1 MSNGFSVTVGS
12 QKITIKVGDNI
23 EDIKNKFG
31 ENAGTIFN
39 DIDKNSDGKLDA
51 NEIDGLK
58 TNIENADFEI
68 EEDENDNTPV
78 HGNTSARAYNT
89 AIQNLKNKY
98 NTETLTGFFKSDDSD
113 LHTIKRGDTLYTIA
127 KKALESEGLPT
138 DYKSINNRIAEIAN
152 INNLRDINN
161 VAIGTK
167 LKINLTDAG
176 VAKVKENS
184 NDSVKAFTGQARTDE
199 AGEDWTNIEK
209 RRSAAS
215 QRANQNDEET
225 DDTAET
231 STVAKAP
238 TSDKTST
245 ITPTRN
251 GLNMGSGMTV
261 DENGNELKDAK
272 GHRNFKDPKYKGI
285 MKYQKGDKVMY
296 QFIYSGTGRINS
308 GVALS
313 APSIAELKNLQT
325 KFETAYMKL
334 KAIKDGDNDAT
345 KASKRQANLAALKEL
360 VEITN
365 GNTQVIKNVSAFLRD
380 DTCVDRDSKD
390 YKAFVQDLILTRNAD
405 VVRALTTG
413 KDGNVNMSI
422 VEKDKAG
429 HEALAGLYQEI
440 RNKEKAGV
448 KLTAEEVDLKDAL
461 VRVRAWTGY
470 KIEANTNNKVHK
482 KYMAFANKNGNVMY
496 QVRIDNNWYFASDE
510 KLLDEFLTKLEAAND
525 DAKKAALFKEYANTK
540 DTELARC
547 LLRNVKT
554 LKASDDDIKAIIQN
568 NSIEV
573 IDSLWLK
580 NGDKNIEYSKDV
592 IDAMVARYKEIYTGK
607 DKGNLENAA
616 FLEKAADWI
625 DRSDMSDEA
634 KEKAKAELAET
645 YLKKTTTADNKV
657 EYTFNPSRRPT
668 KEEIAGLAYIADSA
682 MKVALVNYEK
692 YEDMGKGQ
700 YSEGIGDKIDSEELI
715 AHRAAMVEKMSS
727 ADDVIDFINNK
738 VTVDKNYDIPFDKI
752 MEKFGNDKKV
762 LDALLKAIATENLSV
777 SNNAIN
783 DDNRIKLLNTYI
795 KNGKVDKSA
804 LPQGYDA
811 KNLAKILPDDCKQD
825 PAKAAFT
832 AVLKEFGHDDVEAL
846 SNLEYKNPD
855 AVKARL
861 RELVKTAY
869 NKQNHTVK
877 YDFINAVC
885 ALPAEIRP
893 KAELAQ
899 LLKDMPKLG
908 TNTKANVFKAV
919 NGYTEK
925 DLETGNNFINNF
937 KNRAKFLRDGGVT
950 PDNVVGIIKSLDEV
964 TSDNKTGVYKS
975 LIINTNNLLFLIT
988 GPTLAVGKRPS
999 MALCNRI
1006 PKALMRKAIAMGLT
1020 ETDAYKKLEAFYGSK
1035 YDAENDTLTF
1045 AKNDDAN
1052 KVYTND
1058 KTTQEASK
1066 LIRALAEE
1074 IIKNS

>member
-1 MSNGFSVTVGS
+1 MSNGFSVNVGT

-39 DIDKNSDGKLDA
+39 DIDTNSDGKLDA

-113 LHTIKRGDTLYTIA
+113 LHTIKQGDTLYKIA

-199 AGEDWTNIEK
+199 AGEDWTNIAK
-209 RRSAAS
+209 RRSTAS
-215 QRANQNDEET
+215 QKT
-225 DDTAET
+225 DQTNETAET
-231 STVAKAP
+231 TTVAKAP

-251 GLNMGSGMTV
+251 GLNMGSGMPV
-261 DENGNELKDAK
+261 DENGEELTDTNGKRDFTNAK
-272 GHRNFKDPKYKGI
+272 FKKGGGI
-285 MKYQKGDKVMY
+285 MKYQKGDKVMFQTVY
-296 QFIYSGTGRINS
+296 PENGRINS

-313 APSIAELKNLQT
+313 APRIDKLKDLKA

-334 KAIKDGDNDAT
+334 NAIKDEDNDAT

-365 GNTQVIKNVSAFLRD
+365 GNTQVIKNVSAFLKK
-380 DTCVDRDSKD
+380 DTWVDRDSKD

-405 VVRALTTG
+405 VVRALTTDKG
-413 KDGNVNMSI
+413 GNVDMSI

-429 HEALAGLYQEI
+429 HETLAGLYQEI

-470 KIEANTNNKVHK
+470 KIEANTNNKVHE
-482 KYMAFANKNGNVMY
+482 KYMAFYNNNGNVMY

-525 DAKKAALFKEYANTK
+525 DTKKTALFKEYANTK

-580 NGDKNIEYSKDV
+580 NGDNEIEYSKDV
-592 IDAMVARYKEIYTGK
+592 IDAMVARYKKIYTVQ
-607 DKGNLENAA
+607 DKGNLENAE

-625 DRSDMSDEA
+625 DRSDMSDED
-634 KEKAKAELAET
+634 KTKAKAELAET
-645 YLKKTTTADNKV
+645 YFKKTTTADNKV

-668 KEEIAGLAYIADSA
+668 KEEMAGLAYIADDA

-700 YSEGIGDKIDSEELI
+700 YSEGIGEKIDSKELI
-715 AHRAAMVEKMSS
+715 AHRAAMVENMSS

-738 VTVDKNYDIPFDKI
+738 VTVDKPWDIPFDKI

-762 LDALLKAIATENLSV
+762 LDALLKATNYKNYKGV
-777 SNNAIN
+777 SDDAIN
-783 DDNRIKLLNTYI
+783 NDNRIKLLNTYI

-811 KNLAKILPDDCKQD
+811 KQLIRVLPNDCKQD
-825 PAKAAFT
+825 PAKSTFV
-832 AVLKEFGHDDVEAL
+832 AVLKEYGHNDVKAFTVDFHTA
-846 SNLEYKNPD
+846 KNPD

-869 NKQNHTVK
+869 NKQNHTVQ

-885 ALPAEIRP
+885 ALPADIRP

-908 TNTKANVFKAV
+908 TVTKANVFKAV
-919 NGYTEK
+919 NGYSK
-925 DLETGNNFINNF
+925 KGFETGTKLVNTADN
-937 KNRAKFLRDGGVT
+937 KARADILRDNGDIKEITPENVT
-950 PDNVVGIIKSLDEV
+950 GIIKAFENS
-964 TSDNKTGVYKS
+964 TSIMNGLTRAPLG
-975 LIINTNNLLFLIT
+975 
-988 GPTLAVGKRPS
+988 GRPG

-1006 PKALMRKAIAMGLT
+1006 PKALMKKAIAMGLT
-1020 ETDAYKKLEAFYGSK
+1020 NTDAYKNLEKFYGSN
-1035 YDAENDTLTF
+1035 YDEDKKTLTF
-1045 AKNDDAN
+1045 TKNDDAK
-1052 KVYTND
+1052 KVYEHNVAT
-1058 KTTQEASK
+1058 EADK

-1074 IIKNS
+1074 IIENS

>member
-448 KLTAEEVDLKDAL
+448 KLTDEEVDLKDAL
-461 VRVRAWTGY
+461 VRVRDWTGY

>member
-39 DIDKNSDGKLDA
+39 DIDTNSDGKLDA

-113 LHTIKRGDTLYTIA
+113 LHTIKKGDTLYKIA

-199 AGEDWTNIEK
+199 AGEDWTNIAK
-209 RRSAAS
+209 RRSTAS
-215 QRANQNDEET
+215 QKT
-225 DDTAET
+225 DQTNETAET
-231 STVAKAP
+231 TTVAKAP

-334 KAIKDGDNDAT
+334 KAIKDEDNDAT

-365 GNTQVIKNVSAFLRD
+365 GNTQVIKNVSAFLKK
-380 DTCVDRDSKD
+380 DTWVDRDSKD

-405 VVRALTTG
+405 VVRALTTD
-413 KDGNVNMSI
+413 KDGYMDMSI
-422 VEKDKAG
+422 VEKDKVG
-429 HEALAGLYQEI
+429 HETLAGLYQEI
-440 RNKEKAGV
+440 RNKEKAGE
-448 KLTAEEVDLKDAL
+448 KLTADEVELKDVLANT
-461 VRVRAWTGY
+461 RDKNGF
-470 KIEANTNNKVHK
+470 KIEADEAKHVNE
-482 KYMAFANKNGNVMY
+482 KYLNYSINGELYYATYVDEHVY
-496 QVRIDNNWYFASDE
+496 YASDE
-510 KLLDEFLTKLEAAND
+510 KLLDEFVNKLKVAD
-525 DAKKAALFKEYANTK
+525 TDVKKATLFKEYANTK

-547 LLRNVKT
+547 LMQQAKT
-554 LKASDDDIKAIIQN
+554 LNAKDEDIKTVIKN
-568 NSIEV
+568 NGV
-573 IDSLWLK
+573 CVLKDLRLTDSD
-580 NGDKNIEYSKDV
+580 NKNIAYSKDV
-592 IDAMVARYKEIYTGK
+592 TDAMVARYKKIYTVQ

-625 DRSDMSDEA
+625 NRSDMSDED
-634 KEKAKAELAET
+634 KTKAKAELAET
-645 YLKKTTTADNKV
+645 YFDKTTNADNKV

-668 KEEIAGLAYIADSA
+668 KEEMAGLTYIADDA

-700 YSEGIGDKIDSEELI
+700 YSEAIGDYINSKELI
-715 AHRAAMVEKMSS
+715 AHRAAMVENMSS

-738 VTVDKNYDIPFDKI
+738 VTVDKNWDIPFDKI

-762 LDALLKAIATENLSV
+762 IDALFKVAKDGEEDLNSDAIK
-777 SNNAIN
+777 
-783 DDNRIKLLNTYI
+783 DDNCMKLLNTYI
-795 KNGKVDKSA
+795 KDGKVDKSA
-804 LPQGYDA
+804 LPQGYNA
-811 KNLAKILPDDCKQD
+811 RELKRVLLADCKQD

-832 AVLKEFGHDDVEAL
+832 AVLKEFGHSDVEAL
-846 SNLEYKNPD
+846 SDLSNKNPD

-861 RELVKTAY
+861 GELVKTAY

-908 TNTKANVFKAV
+908 TGTKANVFKAV

-925 DLETGNNFINNF
+925 DFETGTKLVNTADN
-937 KNRAKFLRDGGVT
+937 KARADILRKEIT
-950 PDNVVGIIKSLDEV
+950 TDNVTGIIKAFDNS
-964 TSDNKTGVYKS
+964 TSIMNGLTGAP
-975 LIINTNNLLFLIT
+975 L
-988 GPTLAVGKRPS
+988 GGRPG

-1006 PKALMRKAIAMGLT
+1006 PKALMKKAIAMGLT
-1020 ETDAYKKLEAFYGSK
+1020 NTDAYKNLQKFYDSK
-1035 YDAENDTLTF
+1035 YDADNDTLTF
-1045 AKNDDAN
+1045 AKNDDAK
-1052 KVYTND
+1052 KVYEHNVAT
-1058 KTTQEASK
+1058 EADK